1 MAGVHG
7 GRFGVVDGITQ
18 VRNWQI
24 NDDGNLARGV
34 NSASKMGS
42 FRRKGTASWAG
53 SYSAHGAVAA
63 VMPSE
68 MFSFLGYT
76 APDGGTVGGVG
87 QTYEGAAIVDSL
99 GISWN
104 WAGGNVI
111 EHQIG
116 FSGHLTLT
124 PTAAD
129 IAALDATVSDPEV
142 VGVCKITRSV
152 DGAAWVEIENVTQAS
167 LNIQAANAA
176 YINSSTSSNTGR
188 VPGPIDWTAS
198 IGVEDNL
205 LGSGLSKFTDYWFRF
220 YVTATTFY
228 ELKWGTVKSFSGLQI
243 SRETQQVIAHSI
255 SIEMN
260 GTKSV
265 ASVLTAGHIK
275 LPDAS
280 TWWPL

>member
-7 GRFGVVDGITQ
+7 GRFGVVDGVSQ

-42 FRRKGTASWAG
+42 FRRKGTAAWAG
-53 SYSAHGAVAA
+53 GYSAHGAVSG

-68 MFSFLGYT
+68 LFGFLGYT
-76 APDGGTVGGVG
+76 APDNDTAGGAG
-87 QTYEGAAIVDSL
+87 QTYAGDAIVDSL
-99 GISWN
+99 GITWN

-116 FSGHLTLT
+116 FSGHLGL
-124 PTAAD
+124 TAA
-129 IAALDATVSDPEV
+129 AADAAVLDATISDPEV
-142 VGVCKITRSV
+142 IGVCKITRSV
-152 DGAAWVEIENVTQAS
+152 DGSTWVEIENITQAS

-176 YINSSTSSNTGR
+176 YINSSTASNTGR

-205 LGSGLSKFTDYWFRF
+205 LGSGLSKFSDYYFRF
-220 YVTATTFY
+220 YVTASTFY

-243 SRETQQVIAHSI
+243 SRETQQVIAHTI
-255 SIEMN
+255 NIEMN
-260 GTKSV
+260 GTKNVS
-265 ASVLTAGHIK
+265 SVLTAGHIL
-275 LPDAS
+275 LPGGA
-280 TWWPL
+280 TWWPF